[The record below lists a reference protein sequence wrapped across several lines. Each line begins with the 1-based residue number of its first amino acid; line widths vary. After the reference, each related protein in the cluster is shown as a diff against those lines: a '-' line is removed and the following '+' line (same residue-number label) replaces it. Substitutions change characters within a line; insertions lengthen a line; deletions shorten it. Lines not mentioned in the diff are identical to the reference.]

1 MRILPLSVQLIQKR
15 NINKTD
21 NNNTIPIV
29 NTGLAKDTVSF
40 SGNILQDS
48 LDNLNEAINTKIQPF
63 IDDSKQTYQKLID
76 INNEINTV
84 MGEFS
89 KAELKQLVEKSNY
102 SDPVHNDALM
112 PYQPFVQ
119 RALFYNENLLS
130 YKKLKKILSS
140 ENYYSD
146 AMGELLKNADT
157 VINKSNP
164 EIEKIVK
171 VFDKYHETLINISS
185 SNDSHTLQTENK
197 PLYDK
202 ILELNNKYSYGVK
215 ALAFSIPLPDSLKL
229 IQDTKKVIKEIQKPT
244 QSLMKTL
251 TTIEHLQQSADSI
264 VGNIDNY
271 ENNKDKINTFIAD
284 YQKKKE
290 DMPSADEIN
299 DAYAKISEI
308 CKASVQNHVSEL
320 DSYYDKEFVQK
331 GIDIDLDSIDKFLK
345 EQEDVIEPYT
355 LKMKAIKQ
363 KQIEENNR
371 EVLKRMGYDP
381 SELYD

>member
-1 MRILPLSVQLIQKR
+1 MRILPLSVQLIRKR
-15 NINKTD
+15 NPDKTS

-29 NTGLAKDTVSF
+29 NNGLQKDTVSF

-48 LDNLNEAINTKIQPF
+48 LDNLNETINTKIQPF
-63 IDDSKQTYQKLID
+63 IDDSKQTYQKLININND
-76 INNEINTV
+76 INNV

-89 KAELKQLVEKSNY
+89 KAELKLLVEKNNY
-102 SDPVHNDALM
+102 SDPLHNEDLI
-112 PYQPFVQ
+112 PYQTFVE
-119 RALFYNENLLS
+119 RAIFYNENLIS
-130 YKKLKKILSS
+130 YKKLKKTLSS

-146 AMGELLKNADT
+146 AMGELLKDGDT
-157 VINKSNP
+157 VIYKSNP

-185 SNDSHTLQTENK
+185 SNDSHTLRSENK

-202 ILELNNKYSYGVK
+202 ILDLNNKYSYGVK
-215 ALAFSIPLPDSLKL
+215 ASLFSIPLPDALKL
-229 IQDTKKVIKEIQKPT
+229 IQDTQKVNKELKKPT

-264 VGNIDNY
+264 VGNIGNY

-290 DMPSADEIN
+290 DLPSADEIN

-308 CKASVQNHVSEL
+308 CEASVKKHVSEL
-320 DSYYDKEFVQK
+320 DAYYDKEFVQK
-331 GIDIDLDSIDKFLK
+331 GINIDIDSVDELLK
-345 EQEDVIEPYT
+345 EQEDVVKPCL
-355 LKMKAIKQ
+355 LKMKAIRQ